1 MALELESDRVLAAVI
16 AGLPKVAELI
26 STIPGERRSRALEA
40 AEQSY
45 LRSARELGYEGD
57 DAQQWV
63 SAVMLRLRLEHTSEC
78 GPELTRINVMAG

>member
-1 MALELESDRVLAAVI
+1 MALELERDGVLSAVI

-26 STIPGERRSRALEA
+26 STIPEQRRSRALEA

-45 LRSARELGYEGD
+45 LRTARELGYEGD

-63 SAVMLRLRLEHTSEC
+63 STVMLSLRLEHTSEC
-78 GPELTRINVMAG
+78 AAESHADRR